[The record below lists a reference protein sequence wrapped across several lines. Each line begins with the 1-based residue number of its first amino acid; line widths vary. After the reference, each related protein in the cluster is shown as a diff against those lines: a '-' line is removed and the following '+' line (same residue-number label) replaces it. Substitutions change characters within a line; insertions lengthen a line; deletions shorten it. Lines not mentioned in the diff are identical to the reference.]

1 VSGTRIEN
9 ALLVAFVV
17 AIAGYFLTK
26 SEAFIWLAFAT
37 GLPMSFLT
45 IRRRWKHG

>member
-1 VSGTRIEN
+1 VKSATIEN
-9 ALLVAFVV
+9 VLLAAFV
-17 AIAGYFLTK
+17 AALAAYFVTK
-26 SEAFIWLAFAT
+26 TEGFVWLAFAT